1 MFDFRLID
9 VVDIALVALLM
20 YQFYRLL
27 KGTVAIN
34 ILLGIGGLYVVWKG
48 VEFLQMRLLGAL
60 LGQFIGVGVIAL
72 FIVFQQEIRKFLLYV
87 GSSQIGLRSNLA
99 ELLRVGKR
107 KVSQPLDLEPFLE
120 AVARLSQEQT
130 GALIAFERKNPLGA
144 WIGSGESLE
153 AKPSAALIQSI
164 FHKESPLHD
173 GAAMVGRGRIL
184 AARCVLPV
192 SESEHLGIQY
202 GLRHRAAL
210 GLSERS
216 DAVALVVSEQTGAV
230 ALAHEGILRHD
241 VGPDDLRRRLREWL
255 EETV

>member
-1 MFDFRLID
+1 MFDFRFVDIL
-9 VVDIALVALLM
+9 DIALVALLM

-34 ILLGIGGLYVVWKG
+34 ILLGIGGLYVVWKA
-48 VEFLQMRLLGAL
+48 VEYFEMRLLGAL

-107 KVSQPLDLEPFLE
+107 RVVQPLEVEPFLE
-120 AVARLSQEQT
+120 AVSSLSEQKV
-130 GALIAFERKNPLGA
+130 GALIAFERKSPLGA
-144 WIGSGESLE
+144 WIESGERIE
-153 AKPSAALIQSI
+153 ARPGAALLISI
-164 FHKESPLHD
+164 FNKESPLHD
-173 GAAMVGRGRIL
+173 GAAIVSRGRL
-184 AARCVLPV
+184 AAARCVLPV

-216 DAVALVVSEQTGAV
+216 DAVALVVSEQTGEV
-230 ALAHEGILRHD
+230 ALAFEGVMRH
-241 VGPDDLRRRLREWL
+241 GLAPEELRRRLVEWL
-255 EETV
+255 EDSV